1 MQEEYIK
8 ILQHGSFQ
16 WSFSW
21 KWKHAYLF
29 NIHSLTS
36 QFVSGFVGIGY
47 LLFGRNHLA
56 IFILVSARYVFSI
69 FYIMCSVCGFL
80 QIFSA
85 FLVDI
90 SAFLPYAAVD
100 FSALFCQFL
109 GIISLPLASLFC
121 PFGSVSPQSLP
132 SFCSFILVKVVFIF
146 LNFSLNF
153 CLF

>member
-36 QFVSGFVGIGY
+36 QFVSGFVGIEY

-56 IFILVSARYVFSI
+56 IFVLVSARYVFSI
-69 FYIMCSVCGFL
+69 FYI
-80 QIFSA
+80 IFRIYIFA
-85 FLVDI
+85 AFVFCVQFVAFCRFLVPFWWI
-90 SAFLPYAAVD
+90 FQHFHPMQLSIFLPFFVS
-100 FSALFCQFL
+100 F
-109 GIISLPLASLFC
+109 LASFRCRLPHFFVLLAVFLHSPFRHFVVLF
-121 PFGSVSPQSLP
+121 
-132 SFCSFILVKVVFIF
+132 
-146 LNFSLNF
+146 
-153 CLF
+153 